1 MPSPSLSVVVPVYNT
16 ERYLKECLDSL
27 SSQTFGDF
35 ECVMVDDG
43 STDASPDI
51 AGAHASRD
59 RRFRLV
65 RQDNRGL
72 GAARNTG
79 LQHLDPSGRYL
90 AFVDSDDVVPPN
102 AYQHMITTL
111 EATGS
116 QLATARCVRLAAGR
130 FCPVQGDW
138 KAGVGRRLRTDVT
151 ETPQL
156 AGDCAVWNKMFRR
169 AFFDSTGLAFPE
181 GVHHEDLAVWPR
193 VPFLATSIDVLPDVV
208 YYWRVRD
215 RGELSITQQ
224 SMLPRALV
232 DHVAA
237 MESARNWL
245 RDRPEPRA
253 RVCLDALDQY
263 LLTDRIPFLF
273 PWVYLGSSA
282 YRAVY
287 RQHVPR
293 LLAAIGPE
301 KLARQRAV
309 SRLGYRLAHL
319 VSGLSTHRP
328 DAHPGPGSSTAC
340 SGLREQVAT
349 PARRLVPAIVAVRG
363 WLRSTRLKE
372 DLQGAQ
378 ARQHHERHAVGEP
391 DDA

>member
-1 MPSPSLSVVVPVYNT
+1 MPSPLLSVIVPIYNT
-16 ERYLKECLDSL
+16 ERYLTECLESL

-35 ECVMVDDG
+35 ECIMVDDG

-51 AGAHASRD
+51 ARTHADRD

-79 LQHLDPSGRYL
+79 LRHLDPNGRYL
-90 AFVDSDDVVPPN
+90 AFVDSDDVVPPH

-116 QLATARCVRLAAGR
+116 QLVTARCVRLAAGR
-130 FCPVQGDW
+130 FCRVQGDW

-156 AGDCAVWNKMFRR
+156 AGDCAVWNKLFRR
-169 AFFDSTGLAFPE
+169 TFFDSAGLAFPE
-181 GVHHEDLAVWPR
+181 GVHHEDLAMWPR
-193 VPFLATSIDVLPDVV
+193 VPFLATSVDVLSEVV
-208 YYWRVRD
+208 YYWRIRN

-224 SMLPRALV
+224 SMLPRSLV

-237 MESARNWL
+237 MESGRNWL
-245 RDRPEPRA
+245 RDRPEPHA
-253 RVCLDALDQY
+253 RVCLDAFDQY

-273 PWVYLGSSA
+273 PWVYLGSGA

-301 KLARQRAV
+301 KMGRQRAV
-309 SRLGYRLAHL
+309 SRLGYRFAHL
-319 VSGLSTHRP
+319 VSGLGTDSA
-328 DAHPGPGSSTAC
+328 DAHLGSGPSTTC
-340 SGLREQVAT
+340 SGRRERLASA
-349 PARRLVPAIVAVRG
+349 ARRLVPAFVAVRG
-363 WLRSTRLKE
+363 RLRTVRLAE
-372 DLQGAQ
+372 DLSD
-378 ARQHHERHAVGEP
+378 VG
-391 DDA
+391 DASRSG